1 MFRVAP
7 FGLCAAFALFMVA
20 CGDDSSSS
28 PANGDEEMSSEAET
42 DVSSSSKKASSSSK
56 KLSSSSKKVSS
67 SSKGISS
74 SGKATSSSSK
84 KVSSSSKAESSNS
97 KASSS
102 SKGQSSSSKGK
113 DGESSS
119 SAKINSSSSVVSSSS
134 QMDALELELGVCD
147 SSIADSLAQY
157 KQSHDFYICKNNKWE
172 EVTEQ
177 IVYDTYKWPA
187 GDDGDAKKGNVDTY
201 LCYVFDKTEGNVW
214 RLGNMEDC
222 SLGLGGCTM
231 LRTDTLLKGSD
242 SDLYKCDGTNKKWK
256 AASDTDILLGKGCS
270 KTSEGN
276 VVLHDTTYYA
286 CRYNGWK
293 KATAFEVETYEQ
305 ECSAKDVGKTLK
317 GSIFGDEYYCGESG
331 WLSVTRWSWE
341 YPVEKRL
348 NPNITYETMVDS
360 RDKQS
365 YRIVKIG
372 DQTWM
377 AQNLNYA
384 DSSLTPSLKGRSW
397 CYENEPENC
406 KVAGRYYTW
415 AAAIDSIALA
425 SAKNS
430 KECGYGKQCS
440 FDFSVRGICPPG
452 WHLPNNAEWEKLFEA
467 VGGADKAS
475 TILKSQT
482 GWEGHN
488 GTDEVGFCALP
499 TNGTNPEDGRFYI
512 AGYRADLWSSD
523 EYNLNE
529 VKGTRAYIIAI
540 HDYSSS
546 GVPLETTEKRAGLP
560 VRCLKD

>member
-242 SDLYKCDGTNKKWK
+242 SDFYKCDGTKKN
-256 AASDTDILLGKGCS
+256 GKPLVIR
-270 KTSEGN
+270 TS
-276 VVLHDTTYYA
+276 
-286 CRYNGWK
+286 
-293 KATAFEVETYEQ
+293 F
-305 ECSAKDVGKTLK
+305 
-317 GSIFGDEYYCGESG
+317 
-331 WLSVTRWSWE
+331 
-341 YPVEKRL
+341 
-348 NPNITYETMVDS
+348 
-360 RDKQS
+360 
-365 YRIVKIG
+365 
-372 DQTWM
+372 
-377 AQNLNYA
+377 
-384 DSSLTPSLKGRSW
+384 
-397 CYENEPENC
+397 
-406 KVAGRYYTW
+406 
-415 AAAIDSIALA
+415 
-425 SAKNS
+425 
-430 KECGYGKQCS
+430 
-440 FDFSVRGICPPG
+440 
-452 WHLPNNAEWEKLFEA
+452 
-467 VGGADKAS
+467 
-475 TILKSQT
+475 
-482 GWEGHN
+482 
-488 GTDEVGFCALP
+488 
-499 TNGTNPEDGRFYI
+499 
-512 AGYRADLWSSD
+512 
-523 EYNLNE
+523 
-529 VKGTRAYIIAI
+529 
-540 HDYSSS
+540 
-546 GVPLETTEKRAGLP
+546 
-560 VRCLKD
+560 